1 MTTRLLDLR
10 LKCEF
15 CQLFISNKIFPNK
28 FVDVD
33 CLNSRLCCSVKV
45 LYSFDVRWFSNAVSG
60 VNAVGVA
67 FARSD
72 SGSGFPYILKS
83 YNLYRWK
90 WSNLH
95 NWFHKNIS
103 PSRRSSWEGTCPTN
117 APKVLN
123 EGVLDVTD
131 QEVPSPHGPSSLGS
145 LIDTGRPH
153 RYWKEIKIKFTTNDM
168 SNWAQKLEERLC
180 ICSVLWLIPYFGFFH
195 GVVG

>member
-1 MTTRLLDLR
+1 MWILPIVHFKQNSSKQICRRWLSQQSSLLLCKSPVFLWR
-10 LKCEF
+10 PLILKRSAWCKRGWRR
-15 CQLFISNKIFPNK
+15 IP
-28 FVDVD
+28 
-33 CLNSRLCCSVKV
+33 
-45 LYSFDVRWFSNAVSG
+45 
-60 VNAVGVA
+60 
-67 FARSD
+67 SD

-95 NWFHKNIS
+95 NWFHKNLS
-103 PSRRSSWEGTCPTN
+103 PPRRSNRQGTCQSN

-123 EGVLDVTD
+123 EAVLDVTD

-168 SNWAQKLEERLC
+168 SNWAQKLEDRLC
-180 ICSVLWLIPYFGFFH
+180 ISSVLWLIPYVGFFN
-195 GVVG
+195 GVDRLMDKRTP